1 MLPFS
6 PTDVAELLKWLA
18 DHGIWDM
25 LTTLAAVSIGVF
37 IRTWYRHRVP
47 GFSVHVT
54 YTVGTGHPLYPNT
67 LNFEVRNLRDAPL
80 LVLNPNFRFGR
91 QLKAGNAAHGNTA
104 TGDYEI
110 KFRPIDAKGVVSD
123 WKSYTTIMLRHR
135 DAAFA
140 YVPFADGLTEK
151 DLQGL
156 IEAGKLGTLTLHVVL
171 IRDPDPQ
178 VVAMSIPV
186 RRISRAAHKPPLGGD
201 AHPKAAPLPPVESG
215 QGGGAAAAG

>member
-6 PTDVAELLKWLA
+6 AAEVAELLKWLA

-37 IRTWYRHRVP
+37 IRTWYRRRVP

-80 LVLNPNFRFGR
+80 LVLNPNFRFGSR
-91 QLKAGNAAHGNTA
+91 LKAGNAAHGNTA

-123 WKSYTTIMLRHR
+123 PKSYTTIIRPHR
-135 DAAFA
+135 C
-140 YVPFADGLTEK
+140 
-151 DLQGL
+151 
-156 IEAGKLGTLTLHVVL
+156 
-171 IRDPDPQ
+171 
-178 VVAMSIPV
+178 
-186 RRISRAAHKPPLGGD
+186 RRSSLGG
-201 AHPKAAPLPPVESG
+201 PTGL
-215 QGGGAAAAG
+215 